1 MTGRQAPGAVIAGR
15 STKDAIR
22 EVALRLF
29 STKGFELTSLREVAD
44 EVGITKASLYY
55 HYASKQDLL
64 LAVVDPVFED
74 LREMTADLDD
84 LQYSR
89 DAARE
94 VLTRQL
100 HSMLAHRAIGQMF
113 VKDGVAVGHA
123 IGNRYEDMMAMHR
136 KLCRWLAGPDADSE
150 AQLRASAALEIAK
163 VALLSQDLAPDAD
176 EELVERVLLDSA
188 LGVLNPT
195 R

>member
-1 MTGRQAPGAVIAGR
+1 MTGTKAPGAVIAGR

-22 EVALRLF
+22 DVALRLF
-29 STKGFELTSLREVAD
+29 STKGFEQTSLREVAD

-64 LAVVDPVFED
+64 LAVIDPVFED
-74 LREMTADLDD
+74 MREMNADLDG
-84 LQYSR
+84 LHYGR
-89 DAARE
+89 DAVRE
-94 VLTRQL
+94 ILTRQL

-136 KLCRWLAGPDADSE
+136 KLCTWLAGPGADSE
-150 AQLRASAALEIAK
+150 ALLRASAALEIVK
-163 VALLSQDLAPDAD
+163 VALLSQDLAPDAT
-176 EELVERVLLDSA
+176 EELAERVLLDSA
-188 LGVLNPT
+188 LVVLNPA

>member
-1 MTGRQAPGAVIAGR
+1 MTGRATPGTVIAGR

-22 EVALRLF
+22 LAALRLF

-64 LAVVDPVFED
+64 LAVIEPVFAD
-74 LREMTADLDD
+74 MRAMAADLEG
-84 LQYSR
+84 LEYSR
-89 DAARE
+89 DTVRA

-100 HSMLAHRAIGQMF
+100 HTMLAHRHIGVMF
-113 VKDGVAVGHA
+113 VKDGVAVGQA
-123 IGNRYEDMMAMHR
+123 IGESYLDMMAMHR
-136 KLCRWLAGPDADSE
+136 KLCCWLAGPDADAE
-150 AQLRASAALEIAK
+150 AMLRASAALEIAK
-163 VALLSQDLAPDAD
+163 TALLSQDLTPHAD
-176 EELVERVLLDSA
+176 EALVERVLLDAA
-188 LGVLNPT
+188 LTVLNPA